1 MANRI
6 KNVSPNIIPWGSEG
20 STYDPIGYIRRNNS
34 TPYSRVTN
42 KFRSNLA
49 RYQSTSP
56 VQRTVNKG
64 YKDYVNVSKSLNREE
79 RETRNLSDTYD
90 KLKRAKAV
98 NDELAMERPLFR
110 PQNPGFDFTA
120 IGKEMLGDI
129 FRSTDQ
135 VRASNA
141 SGKVM
146 LNKETS
152 ATVDLAKK
160 NKELKLQRLQLQ
172 QQLQDYSNNRS
183 NLSNQDKQNII
194 RINNQIKQLNNQINN
209 GEVYEQRAEQLRAQ
223 HDVDNAW
230 NSVKEGLAGAAG
242 FLFDTFS
249 KMGASLSASSAFGT
263 HSAISDVIKKTNS
276 KEKFAQVAHQ
286 YIYDKNIDNNRKKYN
301 GLSLKDS
308 LSAQIDDYT
317 DFQNQL
323 NAEIKGA
330 QQDYEKYV
338 RYRQAD
344 EKWFPLSDDYN
355 KKKQRYAN
363 ASVFSPEYWQYEMP
377 SQIAASNASTAG
389 RIAMALN
396 TGAAIGGAFLGPK
409 GQAILNIGSQVATT
423 ATGLDIENMKFENR
437 GEVSDANVDKLK
449 SNLMSG
455 GKKQYQDIIRDLRE
469 KAKQIYPKLNI
480 NPDTESDDEILRS
493 ALAGIITS
501 NHPEYRKA
509 ELRALAGSNA
519 LFQKDNITT
528 GSDLMVQKGL
538 QVGIFGRELYK
549 AGKGT
554 INWIANKTI
563 KRAANSATGTI
574 EHTVEGAATNAA
586 AEAAKD
592 AVMVVDMQHLEKSL
606 QIALEV
612 DLDQEK
618 KLLLYL
624 VTV

>member
-1 MANRI
+1 
-6 KNVSPNIIPWGSEG
+6 
-20 STYDPIGYIRRNNS
+20 
-34 TPYSRVTN
+34 
-42 KFRSNLA
+42 
-49 RYQSTSP
+49 
-56 VQRTVNKG
+56 
-64 YKDYVNVSKSLNREE
+64 
-79 RETRNLSDTYD
+79 
-90 KLKRAKAV
+90 
-98 NDELAMERPLFR
+98 MERPLFR

-183 NLSNQDKQNII
+183 NLSNRDKQNII
-194 RINNQIKQLNNQINN
+194 RINSQIKQLDKQINN

-223 HDVDNAW
+223 HDMDSVW
-230 NSVKEGLAGAAG
+230 NSVKEGLAGAGG
-242 FLFDTFS
+242 FLLDVLGKAGAYLNTS
-249 KMGASLSASSAFGT
+249 NAYGVHNNQDYKTLKMN
-263 HSAISDVIKKTNS
+263 D
-276 KEKFAQVAHQ
+276 KEKFSQAAHQ
-286 YIYDKNIDNNRKKYN
+286 YIYDKNIDNNRKRFQ
-301 GLSLKDS
+301 GLPLKDS
-308 LSAQIDDYT
+308 LRAQIDDYT
-317 DFQNQL
+317 DFQTQL

-330 QQDYEKYV
+330 QEDYEKHV

-344 EKWFPLSDDYN
+344 EKWFPISDDYN

-396 TGAAIGGAFLGPK
+396 TGAAIGGTFLGPK
-409 GQAILNIGSQVATT
+409 AQALLNIGSQVATT
-423 ATGLDIENMKFENR
+423 ATGLDIENIKFENR
-437 GEVSDANVDKLK
+437 GEVSDADVDKLK

-455 GKKQYQDIIRDLRE
+455 GKKQYQDIIKDLRE
-469 KAKQIYPKLNI
+469 KAKQVYPKLNM

-563 KRAANSATGTI
+563 KRAANSATGAI

-592 AVMVVDMQHLEKSL
+592 AVNGSRYATLRKEFIDSFRGGFGLGEQTATVLGHGMTGQYVYGTMTGIGKAV
-606 QIALEV
+606 
-612 DLDQEK
+612 LDQAK
-618 KLLLYL
+618 KLYQPEVRHLLDLLHIEQDSTIKTSWIRYH
-624 VTV
+624 

>member
-120 IGKEMLGDI
+120 IGKEMLGDL

-135 VRASNA
+135 ARASNA

-194 RINNQIKQLNNQINN
+194 RINNQIKRLNKQINK

-242 FLFDTFS
+242 FLFDIFS
-249 KMGASLSASSAFGT
+249 KMGASSSASSAFAT
-263 HSAISDVIKKTNS
+263 QNTIV
-276 KEKFAQVAHQ
+276 ER
-286 YIYDKNIDNNRKKYN
+286 RKK
-301 GLSLKDS
+301 
-308 LSAQIDDYT
+308 
-317 DFQNQL
+317 
-323 NAEIKGA
+323 
-330 QQDYEKYV
+330 
-338 RYRQAD
+338 
-344 EKWFPLSDDYN
+344 
-355 KKKQRYAN
+355 
-363 ASVFSPEYWQYEMP
+363 M
-377 SQIAASNASTAG
+377 
-389 RIAMALN
+389 
-396 TGAAIGGAFLGPK
+396 
-409 GQAILNIGSQVATT
+409 
-423 ATGLDIENMKFENR
+423 
-437 GEVSDANVDKLK
+437 
-449 SNLMSG
+449 
-455 GKKQYQDIIRDLRE
+455 
-469 KAKQIYPKLNI
+469 
-480 NPDTESDDEILRS
+480 
-493 ALAGIITS
+493 
-501 NHPEYRKA
+501 
-509 ELRALAGSNA
+509 
-519 LFQKDNITT
+519 
-528 GSDLMVQKGL
+528 
-538 QVGIFGRELYK
+538 
-549 AGKGT
+549 
-554 INWIANKTI
+554 
-563 KRAANSATGTI
+563 NS
-574 EHTVEGAATNAA
+574 
-586 AEAAKD
+586 
-592 AVMVVDMQHLEKSL
+592 
-606 QIALEV
+606 
-612 DLDQEK
+612 
-618 KLLLYL
+618 
-624 VTV
+624 